1 MAGRLAV
8 DFGTS
13 NTVVAVWDD
22 ATDEAR
28 VVHIPEFG
36 SIEQVGDDQVSLV
49 PSLINYVDEQRRWI
63 GQQVRAQNLYHSGR
77 TFRWMKR
84 YIANRSPVRMR
95 IDGMIVSYFDAGR
108 DFLSS
113 ILYYAAEELQIG
125 DEEIALTVPVEAF
138 EHYENWLSEVTEAA
152 GLPRYRLIDE
162 PSAAALGYNAHI
174 KAGDVYLIFDFGGGT
189 LDVAAVMLED
199 TGGVGAG
206 RRCRVLGKAGAELGG
221 TTIDQWMFQ
230 DVLKRNKKHDSDE
243 DVRAV
248 SNRLLSECMLAKER
262 LSSMNDAGVSVMLP
276 NGAGVLAADFTRS
289 EFEALLDRHNAI
301 ALIDQTIR
309 RCLNALRERGFGEDA
324 VRSVL
329 LVGGSS
335 QIPIVQQTL
344 RRIFGTDRIL
354 MDRPMDAV
362 ARGAAAFAAGVDF
375 FDYIQHDYAIGYVNR
390 EKGCDDFLTL
400 VEAGT
405 QYPSDG
411 PLKRLTIKAH
421 YDGQIQMGLKIF
433 ELGEPHKRF
442 SGQGEE
448 LIFDLTGAARIAA
461 VNPEEDERRTR
472 FWMNEHNPTFLN
484 AEPPA
489 KQGERRF
496 EVEFSIDANKR
507 LLFTAKDLISG
518 KITHQDYPV
527 VKLT

>member
-22 ATDEAR
+22 ATEDAR
-28 VVHIPEFG
+28 VLHIPEFG
-36 SIEQVGDDQVSLV
+36 SVERVGNDQVSLV

-63 GQQVRAQNLYHSGR
+63 GQQVRAQNLYHAPR

-95 IDGMIVSYFDAGR
+95 MDGMLVSYFDAGR

-125 DEEIALTVPVEAF
+125 DEEIALTVPVEAY

-174 KAGDVYLIFDFGGGT
+174 QPGDIYLIFDFGGGT
-189 LDVAAVMLED
+189 LDVAAVILEE
-199 TGGVGAG
+199 TAGAGSG
-206 RRCRVLGKAGAELGG
+206 RRCRVLGKSGADLGG
-221 TTIDQWMFQ
+221 TTLDQWMFQ
-230 DVLKRNKKHDSDE
+230 EVLRRNKRHDSDD
-243 DVRAV
+243 DVRQV
-248 SNRLLSECMLAKER
+248 SNRLLGECMLAKER
-262 LSSMNDAGVSVMLP
+262 LSTAQEAAVSVMLP
-276 NGAGVLAADFTRS
+276 EGGGLLAADFTRD
-289 EFEALLDRHNAI
+289 EFEELLDQHNAM

-309 RCLNALRERGFGEDA
+309 RTLSSLHERGYSEDN
-324 VRSVL
+324 VRKVL

-344 RRIFGTDRIL
+344 RRIFGSDRIL

-390 EKGCDDFLTL
+390 EKGCDDFMTL

-405 QYPSDG
+405 QYPSERAI
-411 PLKRLTIKAH
+411 KRLTIKAH
-421 YDGQIQMGLKIF
+421 YDGQTQMGLKIF
-433 ELGEPHKRF
+433 ELGEPHRRF
-442 SGQGEE
+442 AGQAEE

-472 FWMNEHNPTFLN
+472 FWMNEKNPTFLT
-484 AEPPA
+484 ADPPA
-489 KQGERRF
+489 RQGERRF
-496 EVEFSIDANKR
+496 EVVFSIDANKR
-507 LLFTAKDLISG
+507 LLFTAKDLVNG
-518 KITHQDYPV
+518 RVTHEDYPV